1 MRSLPIFCILM
12 PGTLYIVAAA
22 SGTGK
27 SSLVKACLAREPA
40 ISLSISFTSRLPR
53 PGERNGEHYHF
64 VSSAEFEAMIEA
76 GDFFEYAQVHGDWKG
91 TAKQSVE
98 PQLVTGRDVL
108 LEIDWQ
114 GAQQVRA
121 KVDNTVSI
129 FLLPPSRQAL
139 AQRLHARGQDSI
151 QVINQRLDNARE
163 ELGHYAEF
171 DYLVINDDFDTAVDQ
186 MCTIFSASRLRQ
198 SLQAQRHQALI
209 KALLA

>member
-1 MRSLPIFCILM
+1 ML
-12 PGTLYIVAAA
+12 GNLYIVAAA

-27 SSLVKACLAREPA
+27 SSLVNACLAREPG
-40 ISLSISFTSRLPR
+40 ICLSISFTSRLPR
-53 PGERNGEHYHF
+53 PSERNGEHYHF
-64 VSSAEFEAMIEA
+64 VSSPQFEAMIQA

-98 PQLVTGRDVL
+98 PQLAAGRDVL

-121 KVDNTVSI
+121 KVENTVSI
-129 FLLPPSRQAL
+129 FLLPPSKHAL
-139 AQRLHARGQDSI
+139 AQRLHARGQDSPQTI
-151 QVINQRLDNARE
+151 QHRLDNARE
-163 ELGHYAEF
+163 ELAHYAEF

-186 MCTIFSASRLRQ
+186 LCAIFRASRLRQ
-198 SLQAQRHQALI
+198 RVQAQRHHALI